1 MQPAQDQLP
10 AIGIDFG
17 TTNSTVARAN
27 GRSQVEL
34 VAFQTLT
41 GETFSFRS
49 VLYLQQA
56 KQTGKARIHAWTGPS
71 AIEHYLAAENKGRLI
86 QSLKSYLSDRT
97 LTGTA
102 VFGRHYTLEDLVSRI
117 LADLR
122 HHAERQF
129 QTPVGYAMVGR
140 PVRFVGAETDED
152 ETFALS
158 RLRQA
163 FTEAGFDRVEFEL
176 EPVAAAYAYESTLDH
191 DELILI
197 GDFGGGTSDFSLLH
211 VGPGVRKRGRKPE
224 DLLGNSGVG
233 LAGDAFDARIVRK
246 LVSPA
251 LGSESF
257 ARSLNKLLP
266 AAPAWIYANLERWH
280 YLSFLRTANV
290 MEILKT
296 ARLRALEP
304 EKIGALITLIDEDL
318 GYHLHQAV
326 QRVKFQLSHAEV
338 ADFHFRDGSMDI
350 SITVTRN
357 AFESWI
363 AQELLTIEQC
373 VDSLL
378 KTSGITRRQVDRVF
392 LTGGSSL
399 VPAVRRIF
407 EARFGEQRIRTG
419 NEFIS
424 VARGL
429 ALRAQEVLATSS
441 R

>member
-1 MQPAQDQLP
+1 MSMRQAQTQVP
-10 AIGIDFG
+10 SIGIDFG
-17 TTNSTVARAN
+17 TTNSTVARAT
-27 GRSQVEL
+27 GKSQVEL
-34 VAFQTLT
+34 VAFPTRT

-49 VLYLQQA
+49 LLYLQQA
-56 KQTGKARIHAWTGPS
+56 KQAGRSKTHTWTGPS
-71 AIEHYLAAENKGRLI
+71 AIEHYLAAESKGRLI

-102 VFGRHYTLEDLVSRI
+102 VFGRHCTLEDLISRI

-129 QTPVGYAMVGR
+129 RTGVGYAMVGR
-140 PVRFVGAETDED
+140 PVRFVGAETEED
-152 ETFALS
+152 ETFALG

-163 FTEAGFDRVEFEL
+163 FTEAGFERIDFEM

-211 VGPGVRKRGRKPE
+211 VGPGVRKRGRRPQ

-266 AAPAWIYANLERWH
+266 AVPAWIYANLERWH

-304 EKIGALITLIDEDL
+304 QKIEALITLIDEDL

-326 QRVKFQLSHAEV
+326 QRVKFELSHADV
-338 ADFHFRDGSMDI
+338 AQFHFRDGSMNI
-350 SITVTRN
+350 SIAVTRD
-357 AFESWI
+357 AFETWI
-363 AQELLTIEQC
+363 AEELLTIERC

-378 KTSGITRRQVDRVF
+378 ETSGVSRRQVDRVF
-392 LTGGSSL
+392 LTGGTSL

-407 EARFGEQRIRTG
+407 MDRFGEQRIRTG

-429 ALRAQEVLATSS
+429 ALRADEVLAS
-441 R
+441 

>member
-1 MQPAQDQLP
+1 MQQAQDQVP

-17 TTNSTVARAN
+17 TTNSTVARAT
-27 GRSQVEL
+27 GQSQVEL
-34 VAFQTLT
+34 VAFPTLM

-102 VFGRHYTLEDLVSRI
+102 VFGRHYTLQDLVSRI

-122 HHAERQF
+122 RHAERQF
-129 QTPVGYAMVGR
+129 RTPVGYAMVGR

-163 FTEAGFDRVEFEL
+163 FAEAGFDRVEFEL

-211 VGPGVRKRGRKPE
+211 VGPGVRKRGRTPQ

-304 EKIGALITLIDEDL
+304 EKIEALITLIDEDL

-326 QRVKFQLSHAEV
+326 QRVKFELSHAEV
-338 ADFHFRDGSMDI
+338 AGFHFRDGSMDI
-350 SITVTRN
+350 SITVTRD

-363 AQELLTIEQC
+363 AEELRSIEHC

-429 ALRAQEVLATSS
+429 ALRAQEVLA
-441 R
+441 